1 MDFKPRKLPVF
12 NRVERKEA
20 TTPMIQERSAIY
32 QWNGMDAS
40 KGNFIGHEGLGYA
53 GRAAGILMGKALE
66 RLYFLCPERNLINW
80 RLRHW
85 MKG

>member
-32 QWNGMDAS
+32 
-40 KGNFIGHEGLGYA
+40 KGTVWMPQKEISLVTKAWDTQVGQQGYLWA
-53 GRAAGILMGKALE
+53 KR
-66 RLYFLCPERNLINW
+66 
-80 RLRHW
+80 
-85 MKG
+85 